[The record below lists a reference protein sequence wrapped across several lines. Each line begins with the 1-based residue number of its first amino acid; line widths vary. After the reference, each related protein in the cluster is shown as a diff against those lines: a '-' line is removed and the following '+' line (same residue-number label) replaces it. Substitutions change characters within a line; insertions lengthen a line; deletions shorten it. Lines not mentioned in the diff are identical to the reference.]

1 MAVAALG
8 RWSWEGKE
16 KELNTDQGS
25 KPENSIPFISASVPL
40 SKFLTFLS
48 FCLDYINDE
57 LGSGCVSQISPILS
71 QLLSAVVIISAVD
84 TRLEQNSSPGSY
96 KLSVLLD
103 YSSKC

>member
-16 KELNTDQGS
+16 RELNTDQGS
-25 KPENSIPFISASVPL
+25 KPENSIPFISASVPF

-71 QLLSAVVIISAVD
+71 QLLLAMVIISAVGM
-84 TRLEQNSSPGSY
+84 RLEQNSSPGSY
-96 KLSVLLD
+96 KLSVLLN